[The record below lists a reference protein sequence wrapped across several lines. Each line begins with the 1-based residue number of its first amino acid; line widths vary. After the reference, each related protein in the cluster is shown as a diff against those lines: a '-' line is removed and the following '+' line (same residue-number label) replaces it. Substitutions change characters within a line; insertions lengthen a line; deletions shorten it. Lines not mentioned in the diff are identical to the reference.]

1 MTYNAL
7 QMLKKSTRTTA
18 VGWAATAC
26 ERNSHVAQS
35 TLFLAEF

>member
-1 MTYNAL
+1 
-7 QMLKKSTRTTA
+7 MLKKSTQATTI
-18 VGWAATAC
+18 GWPRLTAC